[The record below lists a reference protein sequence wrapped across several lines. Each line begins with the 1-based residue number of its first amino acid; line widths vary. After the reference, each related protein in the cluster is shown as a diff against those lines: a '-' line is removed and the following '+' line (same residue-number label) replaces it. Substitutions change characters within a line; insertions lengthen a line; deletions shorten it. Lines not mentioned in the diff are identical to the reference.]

1 MIDIICYRKYGHN
14 EGDEPNFTQPL
25 MYKAIS
31 KHKTPGTL
39 YEEKLTAEKV
49 LGSDEVSKLRSEF
62 RTRLDKSLT
71 ESTTYTPKKADWFD
85 GVWLKLRRA
94 KLNDLSE
101 YYTDSGVSPDEL
113 KNWVYT

>member
-1 MIDIICYRKYGHN
+1 MCYRKYGHN

-49 LGSDEVSKLRSEF
+49 LDGDEVNKLRSEF
-62 RTRLDKSLT
+62 RAKLDKSLA
-71 ESTTYTPKKADWFD
+71 ESAAYTPKKLT
-85 GVWLKLRRA
+85 GSVECGQ
-94 KLNDLSE
+94 N
-101 YYTDSGVSPDEL
+101 
-113 KNWVYT
+113 